1 MNAKWILAELMF
13 TLAIAPSAAL
23 AQKAPAFLSQHE
35 TSVADRQ
42 AIEKLLDT
50 YTTSVTNGDEAAFE
64 ALLLDD
70 QVAFS
75 GTYEFTN
82 PGADGARV
90 VTQHYRRFRES
101 IFASGKRYTQHFYNV
116 HIDQDG
122 ILAQVSL
129 DFITQET
136 QTGRGGYGWKTI
148 QLLKIRGHWKI
159 ASEFYTAKTLPA
171 GGRRGLDGHRG
182 SKPDGD
188 SAGVAG

>member
-1 MNAKWILAELMF
+1 LNAKWILAELMF
-13 TLAIAPSAAL
+13 TLAIAPSAAM
-23 AQKAPAFLSQHE
+23 AQEAPAFLSQHE

-75 GTYEFTN
+75 GTYEFTKS
-82 PGADGARV
+82 GADGVRV

-136 QTGRGGYGWKTI
+136 KTGRGGYGWKTI

-159 ASEFYTAKTLPA
+159 ASEFYTANALPA
-171 GGRRGLDGHRG
+171 
-182 SKPDGD
+182 KPTPI
-188 SAGVAG
+188 S